1 MIGKQFAHL
10 NSPHRENTLSY
21 NIPIW
26 FVLLIQQTKRSE
38 SMPRPDPLASD
49 ADALID
55 AVIDREGRYVN
66 HPADRG
72 GPTCWGI
79 TRSEE
84 HTSELKS
91 LMRISYAVFCLKKK
105 NKTKTKNMS
114 NYTYKYK
121 NSQPTTTNIRT
132 VRTKNHQH
140 ASL

>member
-10 NSPHRENTLSY
+10 NSPHREKTLSY

-79 TRSEE
+79 TEAVARAGGCAGAMREGR
-84 HTSELKS
+84 KS
-91 LMRISYAVFCLKKK
+91 GGEGKSVSVSGDPGR
-105 NKTKTKNMS
+105 
-114 NYTYKYK
+114 
-121 NSQPTTTNIRT
+121 R
-132 VRTKNHQH
+132 
-140 ASL
+140 